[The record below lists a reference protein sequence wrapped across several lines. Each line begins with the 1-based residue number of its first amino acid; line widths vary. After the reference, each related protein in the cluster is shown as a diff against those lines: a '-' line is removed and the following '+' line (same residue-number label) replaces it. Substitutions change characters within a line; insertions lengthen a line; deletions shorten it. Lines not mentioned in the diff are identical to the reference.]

1 MDGYTHL
8 LDTNI
13 VSNLVRH
20 PQGKAAQCLAL
31 VDPYRVC
38 TSLIVVSELRY
49 GVEKK
54 GSAKLALQLEK
65 VLAGLDI
72 LTYSTPADFH
82 YGRIRAVLQRV
93 GQPIGYNDFLIA
105 AHALSLGAILV
116 TDNMGEFSR
125 VPGLRVENWLDA
137 VRD

>member
-1 MDGYTHL
+1 
-8 LDTNI
+8 
-13 VSNLVRH
+13 
-20 PQGKAAQCLAL
+20 L

-38 TSLIVVSELRY
+38 TRLIVVSELRY

-72 LTYSTPADFH
+72 LPCSTPADFH

-93 GQPIGYNDFLIA
+93 GQPIGYNDFLIS
-105 AHALSLGAILV
+105 AHASSLNAILV
-116 TDNMGEFSR
+116 TDNLHEFNR
-125 VPGLRVENWLDA
+125 VSGLCVENCLA
-137 VRD
+137 